1 MSDSNNHELLA
12 AMRSAAAA
20 SLAGGIIAA
29 SGRPW
34 SIEEALILARDVDF
48 AIYPDPGHAEYEEWK
63 KRAEDRLNFVQ
74 T

>member
-12 AMRSAAAA
+12 AMRSTAAA

-48 AIYPDPGHAEYEEWK
+48 AIYPDPGHSAYEAWK
-63 KRAEDRLNFVQ
+63 KRADDRLNFIQ